1 MPMIQVPS
9 NVSLVV
15 DIPAG
20 LKRSVEGA
28 IYLRPG
34 VKTITADEWAS
45 IQKQYPGVAGRCHV
59 VMYAPGVEF
68 DSAKSKL
75 GKRKAKAE
83 AKVLTPTGPKSKMT
97 TRQKREAGLPKDPKK
112 TMAKAPP
119 EKKKDKDKPKS
130 S

>member
-9 NVSLVV
+9 NVNLVV

-75 GKRKAKAE
+75 GARAAKRQAKAS
-83 AKVLTPTGPKSKMT
+83 TPTGPKDKMT
-97 TRQKREAGLPKDPKK
+97 TRQKREAGLLKPSKK
-112 TMAKAPP
+112 AVTKAPT
-119 EKKKDKDKPKS
+119 EKKKDKPKPT
-130 S
+130 